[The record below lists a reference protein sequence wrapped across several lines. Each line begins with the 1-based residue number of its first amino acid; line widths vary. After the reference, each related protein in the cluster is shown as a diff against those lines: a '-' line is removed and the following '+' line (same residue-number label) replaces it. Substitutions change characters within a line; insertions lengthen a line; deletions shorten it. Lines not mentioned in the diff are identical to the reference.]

1 MAPSAA
7 LLEISPYQADG
18 GELIGK
24 HPRDVRSDFLSL
36 KFRAQKPL
44 NAIREKCID
53 CCCGNAAE
61 VRKCVAVDCALWPY
75 RMSTNPFRKKR
86 TLSAKQKREMAER
99 LSFASVA
106 ASGGQ
111 SLIVIGKMLGHSQ
124 PATTARYAHL
134 ADDPVKAASDA
145 VGRHIAAAMGGGR
158 SGEVVDLPKSR
169 RAALK
174 PNV

>member
-1 MAPSAA
+1 MERRDF
-7 LLEISPYQADG
+7 LEISPYRADG

-61 VRKCVAVDCALWPY
+61 VR
-75 RMSTNPFRKKR
+75 MSTNPFRKKR

-99 LSFASVA
+99 LSN
-106 ASGGQ
+106 
-111 SLIVIGKMLGHSQ
+111 SQ
-124 PATTARYAHL
+124 RTQT
-134 ADDPVKAASDA
+134 
-145 VGRHIAAAMGGGR
+145 
-158 SGEVVDLPKSR
+158 
-169 RAALK
+169 
-174 PNV
+174 